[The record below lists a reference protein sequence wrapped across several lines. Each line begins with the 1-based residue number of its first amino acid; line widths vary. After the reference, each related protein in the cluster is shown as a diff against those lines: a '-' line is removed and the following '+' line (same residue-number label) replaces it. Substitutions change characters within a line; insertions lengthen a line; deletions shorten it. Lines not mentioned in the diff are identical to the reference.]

1 MQIKKLFHYPM
12 FSLSISSILFF
23 LLFLNL
29 YSNAFGLIPNK
40 WFSNWQQDSEAIV
53 INSLENAKVH
63 GLWYHYG
70 LLGGYTKQIGLQGI
84 LLRIVNC
91 IIRTNQIP
99 FPMFRGMVVFLFCL
113 SIFSLLYWCKKEFG
127 LLSCIFLYIG
137 VFFNRWIL
145 VSSRNL
151 YWVTFTLLLPFLCM
165 LFLCRREEKR
175 GVPLKYFLLAA
186 FVSVFLRVACGFE
199 MVSTVMISME
209 VPFFYYGIKNSWGIK
224 SFFKRFFVSAIG
236 AISAFFTSLFINFI
250 QQALYFHSVSSAV
263 DNILYTVS
271 KRTGMFD
278 IAVDKIYQR
287 SLEASKIQVLYPYF
301 VEGEPIFARMHM
313 ASICLIFMLASTCCL
328 IDKKYSN
335 SIDKNRKKLGAL
347 SVAAWVSFMGPIS
360 WYILA
365 SPHSY
370 IHRSIN
376 YILWSFPFLLLGCML
391 CGGILS
397 HLCHD
402 HSQSIKK
409 WGKFVVPISA
419 VIVMYFYVDFC
430 KIGNLYLTRIREDGI
445 KIAEAE
451 YADIF
456 YYDQNLYYVIS
467 SGYQKKKVFLHFYPT
482 KSGQEYANEFGF
494 VNEDFS
500 FSKNELR
507 TPFWSS
513 VKIARVPLNKDY
525 NIETIYTG
533 QFDGS
538 GREWETKFALEDF
551 LEVPQEVMPDK
562 LSDDHW
568 TNGVF
573 HDGTTLLFTSD
584 DISLRLL
591 LGKVLE
597 TSSGQRVLV
606 TAVEKRGKWL
616 HVSLNQ
622 PIDVSDGYPNPLKV
636 IN

>member
-1 MQIKKLFHYPM
+1 M
-12 FSLSISSILFF
+12 
-23 LLFLNL
+23 
-29 YSNAFGLIPNK
+29 
-40 WFSNWQQDSEAIV
+40 
-53 INSLENAKVH
+53 
-63 GLWYHYG
+63 
-70 LLGGYTKQIGLQGI
+70 
-84 LLRIVNC
+84 
-91 IIRTNQIP
+91 
-99 FPMFRGMVVFLFCL
+99 
-113 SIFSLLYWCKKEFG
+113 
-127 LLSCIFLYIG
+127 
-137 VFFNRWIL
+137 
-145 VSSRNL
+145 
-151 YWVTFTLLLPFLCM
+151 
-165 LFLCRREEKR
+165 
-175 GVPLKYFLLAA
+175 
-186 FVSVFLRVACGFE
+186 
-199 MVSTVMISME
+199 
-209 VPFFYYGIKNSWGIK
+209 
-224 SFFKRFFVSAIG
+224 
-236 AISAFFTSLFINFI
+236 
-250 QQALYFHSVSSAV
+250 
-263 DNILYTVS
+263 
-271 KRTGMFD
+271 
-278 IAVDKIYQR
+278 
-287 SLEASKIQVLYPYF
+287 
-301 VEGEPIFARMHM
+301 
-313 ASICLIFMLASTCCL
+313 
-328 IDKKYSN
+328 
-335 SIDKNRKKLGAL
+335 
-347 SVAAWVSFMGPIS
+347 
-360 WYILA
+360 
-365 SPHSY
+365 
-370 IHRSIN
+370 
-376 YILWSFPFLLLGCML
+376 
-391 CGGILS
+391 
-397 HLCHD
+397 
-402 HSQSIKK
+402 
-409 WGKFVVPISA
+409 VPISA